1 MLELVDIGC
10 NLADRAF
17 STDREAV
24 IRRALA
30 AGVGQMVLT
39 GTTVD
44 ESRKALEIA
53 RAWPGALS
61 CTAGV
66 HPHYVRDCDGQ
77 TLEALRELHSAPE
90 VVAMGECGLDF
101 FRDLSPRDVQER
113 WFTAQIELGAELS
126 RPLFVHDRQA
136 YDRCH
141 AILAEHRSSFSRA
154 VVHCFTAEERELRG
168 YLDLDLHIGITGWVC
183 DERRGTHL
191 REIVRYVP
199 ANRLMIET
207 DAPYL
212 LPRTIR
218 PKPKSRRNEPAFL
231 PWVLDELAACRG
243 QTREQLAESSTA
255 VAREFFGLR

>member
-17 STDREAV
+17 ASDREEV
-24 IRRALA
+24 IRRAID
-30 AGVGQMVLT
+30 AGVCQMVLT

-44 ESRKALEIA
+44 ESRAALEIA
-53 RAWPGALS
+53 RAREGALF

-66 HPHYVRDCDGQ
+66 HPHYVRECGDR
-77 TLEALRELHSAPE
+77 TLDALRDLHREPA

-101 FRDLSPRDVQER
+101 FRDLSPRDVQEQ
-113 WFTAQIELGAELS
+113 WFVAQIELGAELGK
-126 RPLFVHDRQA
+126 PLFVHDRQA
-136 YDRCH
+136 FDRCH
-141 AILAEHRSSFSRA
+141 AILEEHRSKFSRA
-154 VVHCFTAEERELRG
+154 VVHCFTAGERELRG

-199 ANRLMIET
+199 TNRLMIET

-218 PKPKSRRNEPAFL
+218 PKPKSRRNEPALL
-231 PWVLDELAACRG
+231 PWVLDELAACRAE
-243 QTREQLAESSTA
+243 TREQLAESSTA